1 MTLEYQQIDVS
12 FLDQTHKNFSQ
23 WEALV
28 KEKKAELERLTAR
41 KIIEHMEEP
50 KP

>member
-1 MTLEYQQIDVS
+1 MTLEYQPIDVS

-28 KEKKAELERLTAR
+28 EEKKAELERLIAR
-41 KIIEHMEEP
+41 QIIEHMEEP
-50 KP
+50 Q